1 MNTTAR
7 IGASIHIKG
16 EVTSH
21 EPLAIAGRVEGTIE
35 VDGHSL
41 VADPGSNIK
50 ATVTAHT
57 IVVAG
62 QVSGSLMA
70 GERIEICETATI
82 EGELSAPAIS
92 LAEGATVHGRIETIG
107 RTPGLQLAS

>member
-16 EVTSH
+16 EVTSQ

-35 VDGHSL
+35 VDGHPL
-41 VADPGSNIK
+41 VADAGSDIH

-62 QVSGSLMA
+62 RVNGSLMA
-70 GERIEICETATI
+70 GARIEIRDTATI

-92 LAEGATVHGRIETIG
+92 LAEGATVHGRIETVG
-107 RTPGLQLAS
+107 RAPGLQLAS